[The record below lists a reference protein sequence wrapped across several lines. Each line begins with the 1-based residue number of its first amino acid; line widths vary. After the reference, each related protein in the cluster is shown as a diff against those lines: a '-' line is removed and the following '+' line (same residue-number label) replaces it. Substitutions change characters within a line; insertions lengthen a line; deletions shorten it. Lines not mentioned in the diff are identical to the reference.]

1 MSSELAVSIRHV
13 GKKYTIPHD
22 CAAPTTLAEAIVTRL
37 KHPFARSAREQF
49 WALKDVTFDVH
60 RGEAIAIIGSNG
72 AGKSTLLKILSR
84 ITEMSE
90 GQVDL
95 YGRVGSLLEVGTGF
109 NQELTGRENIFLN
122 GAILGMTR
130 AEIRRQFDAIVA
142 FAGVERFLDTPVKH
156 YSSGMYVRLA
166 FAVAAH
172 LRSEILIVDEVLAVG
187 DQEFQRKCLGKMR
200 DVATDG
206 RTVLLVSHNMAA
218 VANLCSRAAV
228 LRNGRLVFLGEVGGA
243 IAEYSV
249 RDGARMTADL
259 RNRHDR
265 AGKGEIRSTSI
276 SIISRS
282 GSPTRSVPPG
292 DAFDIVIGYDARMP
306 LADVGVSVNI
316 ETLDGTRITTLSST
330 FRGESFAVTAGGGAF
345 VCHVSG
351 LPLRPDTYSINVFL
365 GGHHAYYDHVERAI
379 DFDIAPEDVYG
390 TGRLPHRNEG
400 PLLARFRW
408 HMAEAAVA
416 VDVS

>member
-1 MSSELAVSIRHV
+1 MSSDLAVSIRQV
-13 GKKYTIPHD
+13 GKKYTIRHD
-22 CAAPTTLAEAIVTRL
+22 HAAPTTLAEAIVTRL
-37 KHPFARSAREQF
+37 RNPFTRSTREQF
-49 WALKDVTFDVH
+49 WALKDVTFDVA
-60 RGEAIAIIGSNG
+60 RGEVLAIVGSNG

-90 GQVDL
+90 GEVDL

-109 NQELTGRENIFLN
+109 NQELTGRENVFLN

-130 AEIRRQFDAIVA
+130 SEIRRQFDAIVA

-218 VANLCSRAAV
+218 VGSLCSRAAV
-228 LRNGRLVFLGEVGGA
+228 LRNGSLVFLGDVAGA
-243 IAEYSV
+243 IAEYSA
-249 RDGARMTADL
+249 RDGAHVVADL

-265 AGKGEIRSTSI
+265 TGRGEIRSTSVALVNV
-276 SIISRS
+276 S
-282 GSPTRSVPPG
+282 GSPTRSVGPG
-292 DAFDIVIGYDARMP
+292 EPFDVVVGYEARV
-306 LADVGVSVNI
+306 AVKDVGVSVNI
-316 ETLDGTRITTLSST
+316 EMLDGTRVVTMSST
-330 FRGESFAVTAGGGAF
+330 FRNESFAARPGGGTF
-345 VCHVSG
+345 VCHVAG

-365 GGHHAYYDHVERAI
+365 GGNHAFYDHVERALN
-379 DFDIAPEDVYG
+379 FDVAPHDVYG

-400 PLLARFRW
+400 PLLADFRW
-408 HMAEAAVA
+408 QTADITSPAGVA
-416 VDVS
+416 